1 MRTIYNQGQEVYDE
15 VFFPN
20 RKLTISRVNYDKET
34 IEVCGEF
41 YDFEGY
47 KIDDETNKRISKIAT
62 LSTKSY
68 SLNGFEQK
76 SKVPTYKVAEK
87 WYIDK
92 YCKKVDLVEEL
103 DAVKKL
109 SVLRDY
115 YNNGWV
121 PDLENYFY
129 IGSFFRGE
137 FVVREHKT
145 ITYDRR
151 FLFFKT
157 EELATSFLNE
167 QKELLEL
174 AQEFI

>member
-1 MRTIYNQGQEVYDE
+1 MKTIFNQGQEVYDE

-20 RKLTISRVNYDKET
+20 RKLTISKINYNKET

-47 KIDDETNKRISKIAT
+47 KIDDETDKRVSSIPT

-76 SKVPTYKVAEK
+76 SKIPTYKEAEK
-87 WYIDK
+87 WYKDK
-92 YCKKVDLVEEL
+92 YWKKVEL
-103 DAVKKL
+103 DENVNAVKQL

-115 YNNGWV
+115 YNNGWI
-121 PDLENYFY
+121 PNCEKYFY
-129 IGSFFRGE
+129 IESFFGGE
-137 FVVREHKT
+137 FAVREQDH
-145 ITYDRR
+145 ISYDRR

-157 EELATSFLNE
+157 EKLANSFLNE